1 MRVFGW
7 LRSFLVVLNPA
18 THARNIFASM
28 SFRGRKKPKDP
39 RLLLIALGIYPRKML
54 VEYRS
59 PKKGDEV
66 KDA

>member
-7 LRSFLVVLNPA
+7 LRSLLVVLNPA

-28 SFRGRKKPKDP
+28 SFRGWKKPKDP

-59 PKKGDEV
+59 SKKGDEA
-66 KDA
+66 KNA